1 MTNLFR
7 ITGAEFYNIRLS
19 HGVDIIKKVVW
30 YIVDDRNGSFS
41 ERKKKS
47 HFVFRLTI
55 SIDLYG
61 LAVFRKD
68 YKLKADEPC

>member
-1 MTNLFR
+1 MWSGILWMTE
-7 ITGAEFYNIRLS
+7 TTAS
-19 HGVDIIKKVVW
+19 
-30 YIVDDRNGSFS
+30 RN
-41 ERKKKS
+41 EKKS